1 MLRICILFL
10 FLTSYY
16 PSLANGN
23 IHSNAETNINWIT
36 VWLGF
41 LFGVLF
47 TILFRFLNR
56 KSMTIDQR
64 SDAGVPLS
72 GWVIL
77 LGITLAI
84 RILLQGFALM
94 NEHYFLKS
102 GWVQLEQAGGM
113 KLHFLSIF
121 ELFLSLFSLI
131 SSGVLLYWFIGRRD
145 IFPSMFIYYVSFFLI
160 AQFTL
165 WIIYNNISL
174 PVEMTAIRHEMLNQ
188 FFRMAVYALVWG
200 AYVWNSEQVKQ
211 TFIYPPS

>member
-1 MLRICILFL
+1 MRRICILLL
-10 FLTSYY
+10 FLPFYY
-16 PSLANGN
+16 LSLANGN
-23 IHSNAETNINWIT
+23 IHSDSESNINWIT

-56 KSMTIDQR
+56 KSKKIDQR

-72 GWVIL
+72 GWIIL
-77 LGITLAI
+77 LGLTLAI
-84 RILLQGFALM
+84 RILLQGLALK

-102 GWVQLEQAGGM
+102 EWVQLEQAGGIN
-113 KLHFLSIF
+113 LHFLSIF

-131 SSGVLLYWFIGRRD
+131 SSGVLLYWFFGRRD

-160 AQFTL
+160 AQFAL

-174 PVEMTAIRHEMLNQ
+174 PVDMVVIRHEMLNK

-200 AYVWNSEQVKQ
+200 VYVWNSEQVKQ
-211 TFIYPPS
+211 TFIYPPN

>member
-1 MLRICILFL
+1 MRRIFILLLFL
-10 FLTSYY
+10 SSYY
-16 PSLANGN
+16 LSLAIGN
-23 IHSNAETNINWIT
+23 IHSNAETNINWVT
-36 VWLGF
+36 VWIGF

-47 TILFRFLNR
+47 TILFRYLNG

-77 LGITLAI
+77 LGLTLAI

-102 GWVQLEQAGGM
+102 GWVQLEQAGGT

-131 SSGVLLYWFIGRRD
+131 SSGVLLYWFFGRRD
-145 IFPSMFIYYVSFFLI
+145 IFPSMFICYVSFFLI
-160 AQFTL
+160 AQFAL
-165 WIIYNNISL
+165 WIIYNNL
-174 PVEMTAIRHEMLNQ
+174 RLTVDMAVIRKEMLNQ

-211 TFIYPPS
+211 TFVYPPN